1 MVGDFDKS
9 WRERLVKANL
19 DLIILRLLKSK
30 PRWGYEIN
38 IAIRDR
44 FKVYLSAGT
53 LYPLLHSLEESGR
66 VEGVWESEGGRGRRI
81 YRVTQSG
88 IQFLSAGERMTA
100 ELVKLMQTMPDEA
113 PKS

>member
-1 MVGDFDKS
+1 MARDFDKA

-38 IAIRDR
+38 MAIRER

-53 LYPLLHSLEESGR
+53 LYPLLHSLEDSGR
-66 VEGVWESEGGRGRRI
+66 IEGVWESERGRGRRI
-81 YRVTQSG
+81 YQITQNGSE
-88 IQFLSAGERMTA
+88 FLSAGERMTA
-100 ELVKLMQTMPDEA
+100 ELVKLMQTMQVEVSP
-113 PKS
+113 